1 MADPPRD
8 PSHSSELELLH
19 LAAIVQW
26 SDDAILSKDL
36 DGIILSWNTGA
47 ERLYG
52 YTREEVVGRH
62 VSLLIPEGL
71 LDDVERIMSSIRRG
85 ERVEHYETR
94 RRRKDGQV
102 IHVSV
107 SVSPLRTAAGVII
120 GASAIARDITGR
132 VQTEEAIREQA
143 RILEASNRRLQHL
156 NQELERFAYVT
167 SHDLREPLR
176 TINAYAELLRQ
187 QYRGRLDPDADEII
201 DFVVS
206 GTQRMDALI
215 QDLLAHSR
223 AGRLDSREHL
233 DAGEVLHD
241 VLADLTATRQDRHA
255 EVTSD
260 PLPGVFADRTD
271 LQHLF
276 QNLLENAI
284 KFSHREPRVHVTG
297 RVADGWAI
305 FSVRDNG
312 VGIEPEHRGRVF
324 ELFQRLRPKDF
335 PGTGVG
341 LALCQKVVQAYGGRI
356 WVDDAEGG
364 GSVFT
369 FTLPA
374 SRQPRG
380 STRGTSRKP

>member
-1 MADPPRD
+1 MPETPTDRSGA
-8 PSHSSELELLH
+8 SELELLH
-19 LAAIVQW
+19 LAEIVRS
-26 SDDAILSKDL
+26 SDDAILSKNL
-36 DGIILSWNTGA
+36 DGIILSWNAGA

-52 YTREEVVGRH
+52 YTRDEVVGQP
-62 VSLLIPEGL
+62 VSLIVPEGL
-71 LDDVERIMSSIRRG
+71 LDDVDRIMETIRRG

-107 SVSPLRTAAGVII
+107 SVSPLRNAEGRVV
-120 GASAIARDITGR
+120 GASSIGRDITGR
-132 VQTEEAIREQA
+132 VQAEEAIREQA
-143 RILEASNRRLQHL
+143 RILEASNQRLHRL
-156 NQELERFAYVT
+156 NQELERFAHVT

-176 TINAYAELLRQ
+176 TINAYAELLRR
-187 QYRGRLDPDADEII
+187 QYRGRLDDDADEII

-206 GTQRMDALI
+206 GTQRMESLI

-233 DAGEVLHD
+233 DASEVLQT
-241 VLADLTATRQDRHA
+241 VLTDLTATREERQA

-260 PLPGVFADRTD
+260 PLPAVHADRSD

-276 QNLLENAI
+276 QNLVANAI
-284 KFSHREPRVHVTG
+284 KFSRRPPRVHVSG
-297 RVADGWAI
+297 SVSQGWAI
-305 FSVRDNG
+305 FSVADNG
-312 VGIEPEHRGRVF
+312 IGIEPAHRERVF
-324 ELFQRLRPKDF
+324 HLFQRLRPKDF

-356 WVDDAEGG
+356 WVEEAEGG
-364 GSVFT
+364 GSVFR

-374 SRQPRG
+374 SAQLRG
-380 STRGTSRKP
+380 STLGTSRSP